1 MSSSCC
7 FIIGIAFF
15 QVSLEHRVLFYSET
29 LMMKLKALCLVSLC
43 VIGNAYAAETTVTI
57 NEALATGTGQNLGSI
72 TISET
77 DFGLLF
83 TPNLKGLPANG
94 VHGFHIHANG
104 SCDPDQKDGKAVAAL
119 KAGGHLDPENT
130 GVHLGPYNSKGHL
143 GDLPSLVV
151 NQQGIANYPVLA
163 PRLKTIEQ
171 LKGKAIMVHA
181 GGDNFS
187 DQPEALGGG
196 GARMACGVIQ

>member
-1 MSSSCC
+1 
-7 FIIGIAFF
+7 
-15 QVSLEHRVLFYSET
+15 
-29 LMMKLKALCLVSLC
+29 MKLKALCLISLFAM
-43 VIGNAYAAETTVTI
+43 GNAYAAETTVSI
-57 NEALATGTGQNLGSI
+57 NEALATGAGQSLGSI

-77 DFGLLF
+77 EFGLLF

-104 SCDPDQKDGKAVAAL
+104 SCDPDEKEGKAVAAL
-119 KAGGHLDPENT
+119 KAGGHFDPENT
-130 GVHLGPYNSKGHL
+130 GVHLGPFDSKGHL

-151 NQQGIANYPVLA
+151 NQQGVANYPVLA
-163 PRLKTIEQ
+163 PRLKSIEQ

>member
-1 MSSSCC
+1 
-7 FIIGIAFF
+7 
-15 QVSLEHRVLFYSET
+15 
-29 LMMKLKALCLVSLC
+29 MMKLKTLCLISLFAMS
-43 VIGNAYAAETTVTI
+43 NAYAAETTVSI
-57 NEALATGTGQNLGSI
+57 NEALATGAGQSLGSI

-77 DFGLLF
+77 EFGLLF

-104 SCDPDQKDGKAVAAL
+104 SCDPDEKEGKAVAAL
-119 KAGGHLDPENT
+119 KAGGHFDPENS
-130 GVHLGPYNSKGHL
+130 GVHLGPFDSKGHL

-163 PRLKTIEQ
+163 PRLKSIEQ

-187 DQPEALGGG
+187 DKPEALGGG